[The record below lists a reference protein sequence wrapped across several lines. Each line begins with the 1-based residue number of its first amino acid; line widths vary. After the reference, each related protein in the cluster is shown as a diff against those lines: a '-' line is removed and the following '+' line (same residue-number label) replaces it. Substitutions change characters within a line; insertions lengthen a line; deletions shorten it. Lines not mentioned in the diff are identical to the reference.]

1 VKFTTPKNW
10 ASRAV
15 AIGASLAMVGGVT
28 LVAAAPAQAAVT
40 PDNAYSQSAIYASDI
55 VPSGSVGW
63 HTIGATGANTA
74 SITAAGIEIA
84 GTAGLGYGYS
94 ADAQADGYNLLSEV
108 SQGQVSWATSA
119 GKAFFQIGFTFGAN
133 QSTTLTSAAASSKT
147 TVNGGDDWVTSAAIG
162 SEQAAGATASLNDL
176 VSSIMSQPNVK
187 VTGFGVV
194 GDGAATTVTNMAW
207 SWQSYTFHP
216 ENRVAAGTVAITGS
230 YTVGSVLTAVPAGW
244 PEGSTVTYQ
253 WFFSGGNFGGAIE
266 NATAASYTL
275 AASDS
280 GMHIG
285 VDIIVT
291 KPGFGPNIA
300 RADLSTAT
308 VTDAA
313 KAAAAAPVSS
323 STGLAAYLAS
333 KSVTTQTQVSTGL
346 PSGDLNPSKAQ
357 TATLTWTGAGDGFV
371 DVYVYSSPT
380 FVGTFPVVN
389 GAVQVTLSAAVLS
402 SLAAGGHTLVVTGQT
417 SGTVQSVALSV
428 AEVLPATGVD
438 ITVPLTVGSLLLLL
452 GAALILVRRRRVRA

>member
-1 VKFTTPKNW
+1 MKFTTPKNW
-10 ASRAV
+10 ARRAV
-15 AIGASLAMVGGVT
+15 AVGASLAMVGGVT

-40 PDNAYSQSAIYASDI
+40 PDNAYNQSAIYASDI

-84 GTAGLGYGYS
+84 GTAGVGYGYS
-94 ADAQADGYNLLSEV
+94 ADAQVDGTNLLTEIN
-108 SQGQVSWATSA
+108 QGQVSWATSA
-119 GKAFFQIGFTFGAN
+119 GKAFFQIGFTFGAD

-147 TVNGGDDWVTSAAIG
+147 TVSSSDEWVTSAAIG
-162 SEQAAGATASLNDL
+162 SEQTAGTTASLNDL
-176 VSSIMSQPNVK
+176 VSSIMRQQNVK

-194 GDGAATTVTNMAW
+194 GDGAATTVTKMAW

-216 ENRVAAGTVAITGS
+216 ENRVPAGTVAITGN

-244 PEGSTVTYQ
+244 PEGSTVAYQ
-253 WFFSGGNFGGAIE
+253 WFSYGEGFGGAIE
-266 NATAASYTL
+266 NATAATYTL
-275 AASDS
+275 TTDEI
-280 GMHIG
+280 GLHVG
-285 VDIIVT
+285 VDITVSKI
-291 KPGFGPNIA
+291 GFGPNDA
-300 RADLSTAT
+300 RADANTT
-308 VTDAA
+308 VTQAA

-346 PSGDLNPSKAQ
+346 PSGNLDPSKAQ

-389 GAVQVTLSAAVLS
+389 GAVQITLSPAVLS

-417 SGTVQSVALSV
+417 SGTVQSVALSL
-428 AEVLPATGVD
+428 AEVLAVTGVD

>member
-63 HTIGATGANTA
+63 HKIGATGANTA

-94 ADAQADGYNLLSEV
+94 ADAQADGTNLLTEIG
-108 SQGQVSWATSA
+108 QGQ
-119 GKAFFQIGFTFGAN
+119 AFFQIGFTFGAN

-147 TVNGGDDWVTSAAIG
+147 TVSGGDDWVTSAAIG
-162 SEQAAGATASLNDL
+162 SEQTAGATASLNDL
-176 VSSIMSQPNVK
+176 VSSIMRQQNVK

-230 YTVGSVLTAVPAGW
+230 YTVGSVLTAVSAGW

-253 WFFSGGNFGGAIE
+253 WFSYSEGSGGAIE
-266 NATAASYTL
+266 NATAATYTL
-275 AASDS
+275 TADEI
-280 GMHIG
+280 GLHVG
-285 VDIIVT
+285 VDIIVN
-291 KPGFGPNIA
+291 KAGFGPNDA
-300 RADLSTAT
+300 RADANTT
-308 VTDAA
+308 VTQGA

-323 STGLAAYLAS
+323 STALAAYLAS